1 MEHWDCKLQ
10 NSSGIKYEAI
20 FVHFVG
26 YSLLSDAEDNKLSI
40 LSELD
45 TRLSNHKGYAMHKK
59 GLYFLLIASA
69 LAFSVIGCSSN
80 QAIKTS
86 DGRTIV
92 TNGKPQI
99 DSDTGLV
106 SYKDAQTGRTEQ
118 INRDKITNMSELD
131 N

>member
-1 MEHWDCKLQ
+1 M
-10 NSSGIKYEAI
+10 
-20 FVHFVG
+20 V
-26 YSLLSDAEDNKLSI
+26 
-40 LSELD
+40 
-45 TRLSNHKGYAMHKK
+45 
-59 GLYFLLIASA
+59 
-69 LAFSVIGCSSN
+69 GCSSN
-80 QAIKTS
+80 QAIRTT